1 MYHGLKHSNKQEASR
16 NNGKKG
22 GRPSQ
27 DSTIY
32 IELPETSLVI
42 LTPIQYNSLIEKYG
56 YELIRKALTIL
67 NDWLKIGGRA
77 SLKHIGKNNY
87 ALFRSDGWLL
97 NEAKRQK

>member
-27 DSTIY
+27 DSTIC
-32 IELPETSLVI
+32 IELPEINLVI
-42 LTPIQYNSLIEKYG
+42 LTQTQYNSLVEKYG
-56 YELIRKALTIL
+56 YMLIKKALMIL
-67 NDWLKIGGRA
+67 DNWLETGGHA
-77 SLKHIGKNNY
+77 SAKYVGKNNY
-87 ALFRSDGWLL
+87 GHFRSDGWLL